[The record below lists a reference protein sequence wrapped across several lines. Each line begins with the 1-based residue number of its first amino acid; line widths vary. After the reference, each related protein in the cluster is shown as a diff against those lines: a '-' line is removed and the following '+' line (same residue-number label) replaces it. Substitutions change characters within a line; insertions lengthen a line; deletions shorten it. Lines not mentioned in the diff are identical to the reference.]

1 MSSQLPLAAWFE
13 ISARSAAVHPSRSS
27 RSACLRVLGSPAEE
41 DASMA
46 HAVEAG
52 VLQLSRTVSRA
63 EGARSAASVAL
74 VVGSDGASASA

>member
-27 RSACLRVLGSPAEE
+27 RSACLRVLGSPVEE
-41 DASMA
+41 DANMA

-63 EGARSAASVAL
+63 EGVRFLRGYAPRPRWK
-74 VVGSDGASASA
+74 